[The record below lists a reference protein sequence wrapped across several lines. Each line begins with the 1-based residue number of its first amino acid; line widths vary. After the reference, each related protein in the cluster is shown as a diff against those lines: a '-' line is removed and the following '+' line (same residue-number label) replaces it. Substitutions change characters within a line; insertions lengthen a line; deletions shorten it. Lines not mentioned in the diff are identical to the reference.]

1 MNNKTM
7 SGSTI
12 KAQLSKI
19 VDSLILDKYPSA
31 TDDMH
36 ADILSDG
43 ENREEAINTLVKMI
57 ENYRDIL

>member
-1 MNNKTM
+1 MT
-7 SGSTI
+7 GS
-12 KAQLSKI
+12 QLKSLLSAI
-19 VDSLILDKYPSA
+19 IDSLVLDKYPSA

-43 ENREEAINTLVKMI
+43 ENREEAIDTLVKMI